1 MNCPCKKAVNIFES
15 SSTPY
20 RIGKTGKQLARGRCS
35 RRARGGRMMD
45 EDKITYR
52 LVPFLRTVNE
62 PDEPIWFED
71 EKESSGLLEED

>member
-1 MNCPCKKAVNIFES
+1 
-15 SSTPY
+15 
-20 RIGKTGKQLARGRCS
+20 
-35 RRARGGRMMD
+35 MMD